1 MYWETDTPA
10 HCAGL
15 ARRRQAPFAGAAVEF
30 CVNVPFGGRA
40 DKTLS
45 FSVRRRKIRGQLER
59 KRESTRN
66 TIF

>member
-30 CVNVPFGGRA
+30 CVNVPFGGSLA
-40 DKTLS
+40 
-45 FSVRRRKIRGQLER
+45 GQT
-59 KRESTRN
+59 KRCPFQLGEGRLGGN
-66 TIF
+66 